1 MKFVNY
7 FVASTLQKREDTS
20 LDFSVLMWKAEDV
33 KYVKVK
39 VKLLLVCNSW
49 QMYIYPEKFTY
60 RLTREGREFR
70 VDFDL
75 TKPVPAPPAPWGYTD

>member
-1 MKFVNY
+1 
-7 FVASTLQKREDTS
+7 
-20 LDFSVLMWKAEDV
+20 
-33 KYVKVK
+33 
-39 VKLLLVCNSW
+39 
-49 QMYIYPEKFTY
+49 MYIYPEKFTY